1 MATKPTSRNP
11 LKRVAT
17 KLRELHERHEERHRP
32 SGFDFAL
39 ADRVDFLNGAAWDA
53 VTARGSQFLQR
64 KVLRVIEAHGPENL
78 VPRYALIFRGPQPV
92 AAVAAQLVTVTNKH
106 LLKEE
111 SGGGRNGSSLQRVL
125 TPAAKLATSQLNEPL
140 LVAGNLM
147 SWGFHGIA
155 FAAGE
160 DPASLWPGVA
170 EALYRIRRAERLLG
184 QTNLV
189 MVKDLTEREQ
199 GLEALRRFS
208 YRPMETEPNMV
219 LALNPAWRTYED
231 YLGALDAKYRRNA
244 KDQVKKL
251 TTAGCAVESL
261 ADLTPHSARLHGL
274 YLAVHR
280 NASVRLVTLTES
292 YLPQLALALGDD
304 FRCTVIRRGAQIL
317 GFVTSIRDGDTA
329 IAYYI
334 GFDRAAAAEGLP
346 IYLRLLHATI
356 ADAISWGCNSLS
368 LGRTAL
374 EPKAALGAKP
384 EPMSVWLR
392 HRVPALN
399 WIVRGLLGAV
409 THEEAPER
417 NPFKTTAAEKSP

>member
-1 MATKPTSRNP
+1 MSQQSKPTNP
-11 LKRVAT
+11 LRKAVSAIRD
-17 KLRELHERHEERHRP
+17 LRERHEARHRP
-32 SGFDFAL
+32 SGFHFAF
-39 ADRVDFLNGAAWDA
+39 ADRIDFLNEAAWDA
-53 VTARGSQFLQR
+53 VAADGSLFLR
-64 KVLRVIEAHGPENL
+64 REVLRVIEQQGPDNL
-78 VPRYALIFRGPQPV
+78 VPRYAMVFRDQKPV
-92 AAVAAQLVTVTNKH
+92 AALAAQLVTVTNKH
-106 LLKEE
+106 LLKEASSAGKE
-111 SGGGRNGSSLQRVL
+111 RNPLKRVL
-125 TPAAKLATSQLNEPL
+125 PPAAKLVTANLNEPI

-147 SWGFHGIA
+147 SWGFDGIA
-155 FAAGE
+155 FATGE
-160 DPASLWPGVA
+160 EPAALWPGVA

-189 MVKDLTEREQ
+189 LVKDITEREQ

-219 LALNPAWRTYED
+219 LALNPAWRNYDD
-231 YLGALDAKYRRNA
+231 YLAALDAKYRRNA

-251 TTAGCAVESL
+251 TTAGCVVESL
-261 ADLTPHSARLHGL
+261 TDLTPHSARLHEL
-274 YLAVHR
+274 YLAVQR
-280 NASVRLVTLTES
+280 NASVRLVTLVES

-304 FRCTVIRRGAQIL
+304 FRCTVIRRGEEIL
-317 GFVTSIRDGDTA
+317 GFVTTIRDGDTA

-356 ADAISWGCNSLS
+356 ADAIAWGCKSLS

-392 HRVPALN
+392 HRVPAMN
-399 WIVRGLLGAV
+399 WIVRGMLGTV

-417 NPFKTTAAEKSP
+417 NPFKTVGG

>member
-1 MATKPTSRNP
+1 MSQKSQAPNP
-11 LKRVAT
+11 LHRAVTA
-17 KLRELHERHEERHRP
+17 LRALRARHEERHRP

-64 KVLRVIEAHGPENL
+64 KVLRVIETHGPDNL
-78 VPRYALIFRGPQPV
+78 VPRYALMFRGQQPV
-92 AAVAAQLVTVTNKH
+92 AAVAAQLVTVTNQH
-106 LLKEE
+106 LLKEQAGGDK
-111 SGGGRNGSSLQRVL
+111 SGNSLQRVL
-125 TPAAKLATSQLNEPL
+125 TPAARVATSQLNEPL

-155 FAAGE
+155 FAPGE
-160 DPASLWPGVA
+160 EPATLWPGMA

-184 QTNLV
+184 QTNVVL
-189 MVKDLTEREQ
+189 VKDLTEREQ

-208 YRPMETEPNMV
+208 YRPLETEPNMV
-219 LALNPAWRTYED
+219 LTLHPAWRSYDD
-231 YLGALDAKYRRNA
+231 YLAALDAKYRRNA

-251 TTAGCAVESL
+251 TAAGCTVESL
-261 ADLTPHSARLHGL
+261 TDLAAHSARLHEL

-280 NASVRLVTLTES
+280 NASVRLVTLAAS

-304 FRCTVIRRGAQIL
+304 FRCTVIRRGETIL
-317 GFVTSIRDGDTA
+317 GFVTTIRDGDTA
-329 IAYYI
+329 IAYYL
-334 GFDRAAAAEGLP
+334 GFDRQAAAEGLP

-356 ADAISWGCNSLS
+356 ADAIGWSCRCLS

-384 EPMSVWLR
+384 EPMAIWLR

-399 WIVRGLLGAV
+399 WIIRGMLGAV

-417 NPFKTTAAEKSP
+417 NPFKAVSIAR